1 MSYRFDCDAPNWPKG
16 LNQMTS
22 KRMKK
27 THGPVSRL
35 FLQLRVYTV
44 HVYIYINIFHIFS
57 YTDTF
62 LKACHVLCP
71 LDLPTRGV
79 LTFSG
84 FGSLQKRQVNLWR
97 LPLSHV
103 LGFSLD
109 KMRIC

>member
-22 KRMKK
+22 RRTKK

-35 FLQLRVYTV
+35 FLQLWVYTV
-44 HVYIYINIFHIFS
+44 YANIYIYQYIS

-79 LTFSG
+79 LTF
-84 FGSLQKRQVNLWR
+84 
-97 LPLSHV
+97 PV
-103 LGFSLD
+103 LVPY
-109 KMRIC
+109 KNVR

>member
-22 KRMKK
+22 RRTKK

-35 FLQLRVYTV
+35 FLQLWVYTV
-44 HVYIYINIFHIFS
+44 YANIYIYISIYFIYRHILESLSCSVPSRPSNSRCF
-57 YTDTF
+57 D
-62 LKACHVLCP
+62 
-71 LDLPTRGV
+71 
-79 LTFSG
+79 FSG
-84 FGSLQKRQVNLWR
+84 FGSLQKRQVKLRR